1 MPNLVLLIIVALF
14 LFLLIWIWR
23 SPQASEKLRDS
34 LFRNSGI
41 PYRNLIGVL
50 LGFIAAVLLLYS
62 NVLTIYGAAIFFVA
76 LLVLTMA
83 LLVLVRPYH
92 ERSVDRFAWGLLVII
107 ILGFGLGALQYQ
119 TRFFWLGL
127 WARYL
132 RIDTAPEFIL
142 ESLFLLGV
150 ILGFFVVR
158 NWAQEQAD
166 FVKSLS
172 AVLSGAFLATILGK
186 LQEGNPPP
194 ITAMQAFAYYALG
207 FTMSGTINLLV
218 AARLTSLYTN
228 KRSIGSRAMLDFL
241 YGNERTK
248 LIDGYFLKN
257 FKDDPDYARA
267 RLTDALVEYRKLIA
281 REFAE
286 RLQKKM
292 KAREQ
297 QVFSPPDGQLYFYEM
312 IAIESDPEQSPP
324 DPAIPDKDRPHN
336 VVFRRLSSG
345 SFPLSEDEIPSG
357 IHEHMFRVGVA
368 ARWQDTLEYISA
380 PGEYRVAFPFLQSVS
395 GLALLF
401 QQTIVMDRDKLKRFR
416 NKDHTDGISPNDI
429 EQSRGLDEIDF
440 LSYIAVPIVG
450 HFNGTI
456 ENQLGVVTIDSKLF
470 IAPDVLPHKEIVNA
484 AEGVFRASLTPNELT
499 AYASRLYDPEDADVR
514 YIEKVTKI
522 IVPVMELYAKC
533 RVGAT

>member
-1 MPNLVLLIIVALF
+1 MPNPALLIIVVLVV
-14 LFLLIWIWR
+14 LFLLWMWKG
-23 SPQASEKLRDS
+23 SQASEKLRES
-34 LFRNSGI
+34 LFRNTGL
-41 PYRNLIGVL
+41 PYRNLIGL
-50 LGFIAAVLLLYS
+50 ALGFIAAVLLLYS
-62 NVLTIYGAAIFFVA
+62 GVLTLYGAAIFFV
-76 LLVLTMA
+76 
-83 LLVLVRPYH
+83 VLVIFTMTILVWARPYQ
-92 ERSVDRFAWGLLVII
+92 EKVVDRFAWGLLVII
-107 ILGFGLGALQYQ
+107 ILGFGLGTLQYQ
-119 TRFFWLGL
+119 TRHFWVWL
-127 WARYL
+127 WHQYL
-132 RIDTAPEFIL
+132 RIYMPHDIIL

-158 NWAQEQAD
+158 NWAKEQAD
-166 FVKSLS
+166 FLSSLS
-172 AVLSGAFLATILGK
+172 AVLGGAFIATILGK
-186 LQEGNPPP
+186 LQEGNPPA
-194 ITAMQAFAYYALG
+194 ITPMRAFAYYALG
-207 FTMSGTINLLV
+207 FTMSGSINLIV

-228 KRSIGSRAMLDFL
+228 KRSISSRAMLDFL
-241 YGNERTK
+241 YGSERTK
-248 LIDGYFLKN
+248 LIDGYFLQN

-292 KAREQ
+292 KLREQ
-297 QVFSPPDGQLYFYEM
+297 QAFSPPDGQLYFYEL

-324 DPAIPDKDRPHN
+324 DPTIPDKDRPHN

-345 SFPLSEDEIPSG
+345 TFPLSEDEVPSG

-380 PGEYRVAFPFLQSVS
+380 PGEYRVAFPFQQSVS

-401 QQTIVMDRDKLKRFR
+401 QQTIVMDRDKFKRFR
-416 NKDHTDGISPNDI
+416 NKDHTDGISPHDI

-440 LSYIAVPIVG
+440 LSYVAVPIVG

-470 IAPDVLPHKEIVNA
+470 IAPDALPNKEVVNA
-484 AEGVFRASLTPNELT
+484 AEGVFRARLTPNELT
-499 AYASRLYDPEDADVR
+499 GYASRLYDPEDADVR